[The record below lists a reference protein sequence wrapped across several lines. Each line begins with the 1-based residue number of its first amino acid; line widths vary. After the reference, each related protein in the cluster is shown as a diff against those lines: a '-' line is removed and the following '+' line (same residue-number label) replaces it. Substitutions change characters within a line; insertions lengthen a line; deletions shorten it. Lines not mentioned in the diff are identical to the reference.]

1 MNSGKGFDILFLRNV
16 CYDSESSRILLFG
29 NSIDRSELAKYFNR
43 ISFLLREHT
52 QSRIVKH

>member
-43 ISFLLREHT
+43 ISSLLFL
-52 QSRIVKH
+52 SRNSS